1 MKCKRCGQEMKRQ
14 KVEGHKYR
22 YVCPKC
28 GLVIGDKK
36 TQETIYQEAYET
48 VIGQR

>member
-28 GLVIGDKK
+28 GLVIGNSK
-36 TQETIYQEAYET
+36 TENQDQEE
-48 VIGQR
+48 R